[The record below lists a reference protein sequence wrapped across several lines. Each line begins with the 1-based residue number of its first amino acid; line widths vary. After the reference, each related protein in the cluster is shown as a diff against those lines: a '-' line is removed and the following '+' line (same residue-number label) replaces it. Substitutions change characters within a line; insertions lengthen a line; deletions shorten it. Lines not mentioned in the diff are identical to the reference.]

1 MKSKKVILLDEA
13 VDDLAAARRF
23 YDDRGEGIGA
33 YFVTSLLSDITSLH
47 LYSGIH
53 SIHFD
58 FHRMLS
64 KRFPFAVY
72 YEVVLGLT
80 RVIAVLDM
88 RQDPRSIRKSL
99 GDRKSQRPGTGQP
112 ATRPVVEP
120 EGSDK
125 PQPEAEGGPR

>member
-1 MKSKKVILLDEA
+1 MKSDKVILLDEA
-13 VDDLAAARRF
+13 VDDLAVGRRF
-23 YDDRGEGIGA
+23 YEDRGEGIGT
-33 YFVTSLLSDITSLH
+33 YFVTSLLSDIASLY

-53 SIHFD
+53 SIHFG

-72 YEVVLGLT
+72 YEIARGLT

-99 GDRKSQRPGTGQP
+99 GDRKSQQPGAEHP

-120 EGSDK
+120 EGGDK
-125 PQPEAEGGPR
+125 PQPEAEGRAR